1 LFNCSG
7 WRAKERVMAQNRQ
20 KTGLYLPLQSC
31 SNCVGDVVADLF
43 LIAGRMVKTSVAV
56 VVSFG
61 YPRRG
66 GWMMVG
72 HWGSIDG
79 KQSQGSRI

>member
-1 LFNCSG
+1 
-7 WRAKERVMAQNRQ
+7 MAQYRQ

-31 SNCVGDVVADLF
+31 SNCLGDVVADLF
-43 LIAGRMVKTSVAV
+43 LIAGRLVKTSAV
-56 VVSFG
+56 VVPIG
-61 YPRRG
+61 YPLCG
-66 GWMMVG
+66 GWIMVG